1 MVSAVE
7 APAPAET
14 SNLTSDALIA
24 EAVLSCTAANA
35 RLEWWRPTTLLARF
49 LTRFSL

>member
-7 APAPAET
+7 APAPAGT

-24 EAVLSCTAANA
+24 EAVLSYTAANV
-35 RLEWWRPTTLLARF
+35 RLEWWRLLARF